1 MIKKISLFLVLVF
14 CVNFQNQIYGK
25 ILYESIQ
32 GYTEVRYWDKSNAY
46 QGYTLFAAHGTTYL
60 IDMEGYVINKWEYWH
75 QSQIP

>member
-32 GYTEVRYWDKSNAY
+32 GYTKFAIGINRTHIKVTRYLLPMVLP
-46 QGYTLFAAHGTTYL
+46 T
-60 IDMEGYVINKWEYWH
+60 
-75 QSQIP
+75 